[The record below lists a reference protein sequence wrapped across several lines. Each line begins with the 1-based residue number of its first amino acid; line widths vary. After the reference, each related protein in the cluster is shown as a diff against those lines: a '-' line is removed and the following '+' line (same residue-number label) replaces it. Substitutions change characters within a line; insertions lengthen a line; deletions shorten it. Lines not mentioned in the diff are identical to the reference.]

1 MTFPNSIS
9 VIEKHISVMFSI
21 VICAQNFICAQ
32 NLLLLTILKS
42 LQKNDLPFIFLL
54 EGGRK
59 ITRGKKRLSK
69 SICVT
74 ELECE
79 TKIRISGGKTFK
91 TVE

>member
-1 MTFPNSIS
+1 MAFPNSIC
-9 VIEKHISVMFSI
+9 VIEKDISVMFSI
-21 VICAQNFICAQ
+21 VICAQNFLCAQ
-32 NLLLLTILKS
+32 NLLLLIILKS
-42 LQKNDLPFIFLL
+42 LQTNYLPFIFLL

-59 ITRGKKRLSK
+59 NTRGKKRLSA
-69 SICVT
+69 CVT